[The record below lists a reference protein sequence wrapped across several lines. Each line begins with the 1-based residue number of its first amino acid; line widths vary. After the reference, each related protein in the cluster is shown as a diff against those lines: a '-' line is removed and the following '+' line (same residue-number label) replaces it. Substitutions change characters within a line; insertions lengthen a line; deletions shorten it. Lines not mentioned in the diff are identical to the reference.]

1 MIEQLAG
8 RVAVIT
14 GAGGGLGR
22 EFARLAARSR
32 MRLVLAD
39 VQPDALQTTVQLC
52 LLIAAGALAYSAAVA
67 TVGRGELRT
76 ITAAFRS

>member
-22 EFARLAARSR
+22 EFARLAAESGS
-32 MRLVLAD
+32 
-39 VQPDALQTTVQLC
+39 ALTLEQKLGK
-52 LLIAAGALAYSAAVA
+52 LLGAQ
-67 TVGRGELRT
+67 GQ
-76 ITAAFRS
+76 